1 MVTVS
6 PKCVAWSFL
15 AQITFGIV
23 NFLISYTNVPGVDPW
38 AVIGW
43 IWLTSGLI
51 GLLVG
56 IYFWWNIGAMFFTDE
71 QLKAAETYRQLD
83 DQLLPQELPPN
94 RLTLGAKILTIIGG
108 MCVGWSQL
116 MMKWAFAT
124 DPKSTGPLT
133 AVISSDII
141 VVGVFCHFVYKER
154 LSAMQVLAICIVL
167 SGLVV
172 MAAFDGG
179 SSGKFMGFIYAILGM
194 LTFAASLLCIRQS
207 CRDGMAAWSGFIGR
221 MGVMFFM
228 GLIALLY
235 TVFTHSFFPED
246 WSLWAQMYIWPQVA
260 GISQA
265 IGVLALNYALM
276 YPSTGPVN
284 VIVASNSIIVLALN
298 FFLLGLIP
306 TTSKLVG
313 MVIVIC
319 GVSLIILWQPKKAK
333 EEEETYQSRRDEF
346 IKRSYMR
353 SASMGGGSLK
363 ARMSTVFPGEKSPL
377 PPTARSGVAGA
388 FAVV

>member
-1 MVTVS
+1 MVQIT
-6 PKCVAWSFL
+6 PQCVAWSFL

-23 NFLISYTNVPGVDPW
+23 NFLISYTNVPGVEPW

-43 IWLTSGLI
+43 IWLTSGVI
-51 GLLVG
+51 GIVVG
-56 IYFWWNIGAMFFTDE
+56 IYFWWHIGAFFFTDE
-71 QLKAAETYRQLD
+71 QLKAAETYKKLD
-83 DQLLPQELPPN
+83 DQLLPQELPPS
-94 RLTLGAKILTIIGG
+94 RLTFGAKLLTIIGG

-141 VVGVFCHFVYKER
+141 VVGIFCDLVYKEK
-154 LSAMQVLAICIVL
+154 LSKMQIFAICIVL

-179 SSGKFMGFIYAILGM
+179 SSGKLMGFVYAILGM

-228 GLIALLY
+228 GLIALIY
-235 TVFTHSFFPED
+235 TACTHTFFPEN
-246 WSLWAQMYIWPQVA
+246 WKLWPDMYVWPQVA

-265 IGVLALNYALM
+265 VGVLALNYALM

-298 FFLLGLIP
+298 YFILGLIP
-306 TTSKLVG
+306 STSKLVG
-313 MVIVIC
+313 MAIVII
-319 GVSLIILWQPKKAK
+319 GVSLIILWQPKETKK
-333 EEEETYQSRRDEF
+333 DEQTYQSRRDEF
-346 IKRSYMR
+346 IKRSVMR
-353 SASMGGGSLK
+353 SASMGGSVKSRL
-363 ARMSTVFPGEKSPL
+363 STVFPTEKSPL
-377 PPTARSGVAGA
+377 PPTARSGIAGA

>member
-43 IWLTSGLI
+43 IWLTSGII
-51 GLLVG
+51 GIVVG
-56 IYFWWNIGAMFFTDE
+56 IYFWWNLGAMFFTDE
-71 QLKAAETYRQLD
+71 QLKAAETYKQLN

-94 RLTLGAKILTIIGG
+94 RLTLGAKILTIVGG

-154 LSAMQVLAICIVL
+154 LSAMQVFAICIVL

-172 MAAFDGG
+172 MAVGDGG
-179 SSGKFMGFIYAILGM
+179 SAGKLMGFVYAILGM

-228 GLIALLY
+228 GLIALIY
-235 TVFTHSFFPED
+235 TLCHHTFLPQD
-246 WSLWAQMYIWPQVA
+246 WSLWPDMYIWPQVA

-265 IGVLALNYALM
+265 AGVLALNYALM

-298 FFLLGLIP
+298 YFILGLVP
-306 TTSKLVG
+306 STSKLIG
-313 MVIVIC
+313 MAIVIC
-319 GVSLIILWQPKKAK
+319 GVSLIILWQPKKTKK
-333 EEEETYQSRRDEF
+333 EEKTYQSRRDEF
-346 IKRSYMR
+346 IKRSVMR
-353 SASMGGGSLK
+353 SASMGGSIK
-363 ARMSTVFPGEKSPL
+363 SRMSTVFPDEKSPL
-377 PPTARSGVAGA
+377 PPTARSGAAGA